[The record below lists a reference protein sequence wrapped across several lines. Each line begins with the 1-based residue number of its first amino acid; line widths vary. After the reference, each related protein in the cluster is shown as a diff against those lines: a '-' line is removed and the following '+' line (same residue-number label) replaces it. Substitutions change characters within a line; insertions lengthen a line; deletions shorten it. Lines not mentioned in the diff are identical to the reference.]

1 MIKVYEIKLE
11 EFVLNILICIRNSR
25 SSIVFSLFERV
36 ANRVSERIAF
46 SNSDLE
52 MKKATIS
59 YFIIIESETSL
70 LVRLLV

>member
-46 SNSDLE
+46 SKDLE

-70 LVRLLV
+70 LARLLV